1 MNRSCCNR
9 DGSESYFTSRYESL
23 DSRLAIC
30 LLKAERRHRKRG
42 VSLTFQLVAFAK
54 DFKWHHC
61 RESKD
66 IPHRKPAGYSFN
78 TNECERMTELTSPRR
93 AAEPFIRNKPVDYQ
107 RSSGAGVILTFSYWG
122 KNVLTWIFEVNV
134 CVHFKSRLD
143 VMKKNETWRQRAEA
157 AETQRADSSS
167 YWGLT
172 QCERLRTSINRACG
186 WWGEHTQT
194 HTQLKFPC
202 SSHILMSTC
211 WSKLD
216 TVKHSWTERS
226 DAFVHLQYDEV
237 FWSVWLKCKFLTV
250 ENFESVSFA
259 GLPVDFRWS
268 DGDREQACVLHPEGS
283 FESEVWLFDF
293 CLWNKWQGNN
303 LTNI

>member
-61 RESKD
+61 RQSKD

-93 AAEPFIRNKPVDYQ
+93 AAEPFIWNKLVDYK

-122 KNVLTWIFEVNV
+122 KTSWLEYLRWM
-134 CVHFKSRLD
+134 CVSILRVDL
-143 VMKKNETWRQRAEA
+143 MWWRKMR
-157 AETQRADSSS
+157 
-167 YWGLT
+167 
-172 QCERLRTSINRACG
+172 
-186 WWGEHTQT
+186 
-194 HTQLKFPC
+194 
-202 SSHILMSTC
+202 
-211 WSKLD
+211 
-216 TVKHSWTERS
+216 
-226 DAFVHLQYDEV
+226 
-237 FWSVWLKCKFLTV
+237 
-250 ENFESVSFA
+250 
-259 GLPVDFRWS
+259 
-268 DGDREQACVLHPEGS
+268 PEGS
-283 FESEVWLFDF
+283 EQRLQRHREPIHP
-293 CLWNKWQGNN
+293 
-303 LTNI
+303 LTEGLLSARGWGRVLIELVGDGVNTHKHTHSWSSHAVVIFLCRPAGPN